1 MVRPMPAVSPFS
13 IFEVDSM
20 RKKICWLLLLTV
32 IVLFAAVL
40 FVGTQR
46 REYPKSEFEYNKWE
60 EPYSQGIPLDEM
72 NFNVYRNYVALPVA
86 LTDSVE
92 FVREV
97 KLPCDVCYYAHKE
110 DSEPI
115 IVLEKGLSVYVIP
128 ANRQYFGP
136 PGYGLECW
144 PDYQKG
150 WRYGQPFVTD
160 ESETSS
166 YDAQK
171 YYVRTSELEAVAK
184 AFYQANSRLYR
195 GQVSAARYAL
205 VVTREIDVL
214 LYKNGAFC
222 SEELY

>member
-1 MVRPMPAVSPFS
+1 MKFIRAKRNAV
-13 IFEVDSM
+13 IL
-20 RKKICWLLLLTV
+20 ICAAAAAFLA
-32 IVLFAAVL
+32 IVLFAVA
-40 FVGTQR
+40 QR
-46 REYPKSEFEYNKWE
+46 QEKEYPKSNFKYNRWE
-60 EPYSQGIPLDEM
+60 EPYSQGVPLDEM
-72 NFNVYRNYVALPVA
+72 NFNVYRSYVELPEALI
-86 LTDSVE
+86 DYVE
-92 FVREV
+92 FVREIE
-97 KLPCDVCYYAHKE
+97 LPCDVRYYAHKE

-115 IVLEKGLSVYVIP
+115 IVLEKGSSVYVIP
-128 ANRQYFGP
+128 ANRQYFG

-171 YYVRTSELEAVAK
+171 YYVRTSELEAAAK

-195 GQVSAARYAL
+195 GQVSASRYAL
-205 VVTREIDVL
+205 LVTREIDVQ

>member
-1 MVRPMPAVSPFS
+1 MKFIWKKRSAV
-13 IFEVDSM
+13 IL
-20 RKKICWLLLLTV
+20 ICAAAALSLA
-32 IVLFAAVL
+32 IVLLVAV
-40 FVGTQR
+40 QR
-46 REYPKSEFEYNKWE
+46 KEKEYPKSEFEYNKWD
-60 EPYSQGIPLDEM
+60 EPYSQGVPLDEM
-72 NFNVYRNYVALPVA
+72 NFNAYRDYVELPEALI
-86 LTDSVE
+86 E
-92 FVREV
+92 FADFV
-97 KLPCDVCYYAHKE
+97 KEIELPCDVRYYAHKE

-136 PGYGLECW
+136 GYGLECW

-150 WRYGQPFVTD
+150 WRYGQPFAMD
-160 ESETSS
+160 ESGTSS

-205 VVTREIDVL
+205 VVTREIDVR
-214 LYKNGAFC
+214 LYKSGAFC

>member
-1 MVRPMPAVSPFS
+1 M
-13 IFEVDSM
+13 
-20 RKKICWLLLLTV
+20 KKASKLVLGIVVLLSVTTL
-32 IVLFAAVL
+32 IVC

-46 REYPKSEFEYNKWE
+46 KEYPKSEFEYNKWD

-72 NFNVYRNYVALPVA
+72 NFNIYRNYVALPVA
-86 LTDSVE
+86 LIDFVE

-97 KLPCDVCYYAHKE
+97 KLPCDVRYYAHKE

-171 YYVRTSELEAVAK
+171 YYVKTSELEAVAK

-195 GQVSAARYAL
+195 GQVSASRYAL

>member
-1 MVRPMPAVSPFS
+1 
-13 IFEVDSM
+13 M
-20 RKKICWLLLLTV
+20 RKKICRLLLLVV
-32 IVLFAAVL
+32 IVLFAAAIFAV
-40 FVGTQR
+40 TQR
-46 REYPKSEFEYNKWE
+46 KQYQYPKSGFEYNRWE
-60 EPYSQGIPLDEM
+60 EPYAQGVPLDEM
-72 NFNVYRNYVALPVA
+72 NFNVYRNYVELPVA
-86 LTDSVE
+86 LIDFVE

-97 KLPCDVCYYAHKE
+97 ELPCDVRYYAHKE
-110 DSEPI
+110 DSNPI
-115 IVLEKGLSVYVIP
+115 IVLEKGSSVYVIP
-128 ANRQYFGP
+128 ADKQYFE

-150 WRYGQPFVTD
+150 WRYGQPFAAD

-166 YDAQK
+166 YDVQK

-184 AFYQANSRLYR
+184 AFYRANSRLYR
-195 GQVSAARYAL
+195 GQVSDSQYAL

>member
-1 MVRPMPAVSPFS
+1 MKSIRTKRNAVILVCAATAAFLA
-13 IFEVDSM
+13 VV
-20 RKKICWLLLLTV
+20 LL
-32 IVLFAAVL
+32 AAA
-40 FVGTQR
+40 QR
-46 REYPKSEFEYNKWE
+46 REYPRSEFEYNRWN
-60 EPYSQGIPLDEM
+60 EPYSQGVPLDEM
-72 NFNVYRNYVALPVA
+72 NFNIYRNYVELPVA
-86 LTDSVE
+86 LIDFVE
-92 FVREV
+92 FVKEV
-97 KLPCDVCYYAHKE
+97 ELPCDVRYYAHKE

-128 ANRQYFGP
+128 ANRQYFG

-184 AFYQANSRLYR
+184 VFYRANSRWYR
-195 GQVSAARYAL
+195 GQVSASRYAL
-205 VVTREIDVL
+205 VVTREIDVQ